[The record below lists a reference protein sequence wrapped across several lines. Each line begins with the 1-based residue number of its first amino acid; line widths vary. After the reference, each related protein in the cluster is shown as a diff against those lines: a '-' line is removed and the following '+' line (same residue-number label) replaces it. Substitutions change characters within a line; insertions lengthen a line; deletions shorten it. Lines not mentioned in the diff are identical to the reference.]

1 MHHSV
6 RVNIFHNSNMSS
18 DNVYLDI
25 NCIKCP
31 VCYKIFTNP
40 FIVNCRSKCII
51 CEYCL
56 VNIFQFQTT
65 SLQNERKDKEV
76 EEMEKCV
83 CNTMA
88 NRRQCKPAVGIDR
101 IIKNVK

>member
-1 MHHSV
+1 
-6 RVNIFHNSNMSS
+6 MSS
-18 DNVYLDI
+18 DNIYLDVK
-25 NCIKCP
+25 CLECP

-51 CEYCL
+51 CEGCL
-56 VNIFQFQTT
+56 VNIFQTT
-65 SLQNERKDKEV
+65 NLQNERKDKEV

-83 CNTMA
+83 CNTLA
-88 NRRQCKPAVGIDR
+88 NRRQCKPAVGMDR